1 MDLPM
6 RARLYVATVV
16 AAAAGSG
23 AALTVHYGD
32 AGFGRL
38 SILVLLAA
46 VTLAAWAWPL
56 IVYRGSA
63 SEAVHAD
70 EGLLFLALVLLPPRG
85 VLATI
90 AVAAAVGPLRHRRGW
105 LKALFN
111 WAEVIVASGAAIL
124 VTQSLDIQISGRA
137 RAVDMAI
144 ALVGA
149 ATFFVLSAVITAG
162 IIAATSTTTL
172 RASMM
177 DGAEL
182 RLLVFSVGCFVA
194 APVAMAAR
202 SGQWAIVLLPPLY
215 LAVRWVV
222 AGRFDARHD
231 RDRMLGLFD
240 ATLAV
245 HRPIASTDVRAELAR
260 VAGQLLRC
268 PEVRLSPEAPTGAE
282 LGSAVTVGDTT
293 EWLALAGR
301 PRSEPFDAADRRLLD
316 ALAVVGKS
324 ALSRAEMYARVKR
337 QGDELAAI
345 MGSLAEGVIAFAL
358 DGQAIY
364 VNPAGEALL
373 GASAAVITGAEVPA
387 APGSAL
393 VSEALDSGALDSGAL
408 DSGDPD
414 AGAGPSSLIEW
425 RMIASIRD
433 TLAAFAL
440 RCLSAGS
447 SVGEEA
453 AIFVRF
459 DTVTFPASYTCAP
472 IMDGSVAVGAVLV
485 FRDVTERVTAEQQLA
500 HHTFHDQLTGLPNRR
515 LFLDRLNQA
524 LLRSESYRRTCAVL
538 FVDIDRFKSIN
549 DNLGHQAGDELLQE
563 VARRI
568 GAVARPP
575 DTVARFGGDEFTI
588 LVEDIRGIES
598 AQKLAARIHSKL
610 AVPVQLSGGREVVA
624 TVSIGIA
631 TSEGQ
636 PTADDIL
643 HNGDLAMSQAKAA
656 GVGGVQCYDPTAMQ
670 ARSAHRFDLEADLR
684 AAIAGDQLEVHYQ
697 PLVDLHDGSVRDVE
711 ALIRWPNPKHGLRMP
726 SEFIPI
732 AEESGLI
739 LPLGRFVLAEAA
751 RQAHRWEQ
759 SGLEVNVAVNLSA
772 RQFQDEDL
780 IQAIADAL
788 NSSELP
794 PQRLCLEITESLA
807 MQDLELT
814 IRTLARLKMLGVHLA
829 IDDFGTGYSSLNYL
843 KRFPVDE
850 VKIDQ
855 SFIRDLKHSQV
866 DRAIVAAIVGLADAL
881 GMRTVVEGVEDEA
894 QLSRVRDLGCGFAQ
908 GYHVSVPRPG
918 DQLMPLLLGHLDIPR
933 PRDASVIDLTEVLTP
948 TPES

>member
-6 RARLYVATVV
+6 RARLFVATVV
-16 AAAAGSG
+16 AAAAGLG
-23 AALTVHYGD
+23 ATLTVHYGD
-32 AGFGRL
+32 AGFGRP

-46 VTLAAWAWPL
+46 VTVAAWAWPL
-56 IVYRGSA
+56 IVYRGNA
-63 SEAVHAD
+63 SEAIHAD

-111 WAEVIVASGAAIL
+111 WAEVVVASSAAIV

-137 RAVDMAI
+137 RGADLAI
-144 ALVGA
+144 ALAGA
-149 ATFFVLSAVITAG
+149 GTFFVLSAVITAG

-172 RASMM
+172 RASML

-202 SGQWAIVLLPPLY
+202 SAHWAIALLPPLY
-215 LAVRWVV
+215 VAVRWVV

-240 ATLAV
+240 ATLDV
-245 HRPIASTDVRAELAR
+245 HRPIASSDVRAELAR
-260 VAGQLLRC
+260 VAGELLRC
-268 PEVRLSPEAPTGAE
+268 PEVRLSPEVPAGAE
-282 LGSAVTVGDTT
+282 LGSSVTVGDTT

-324 ALSRAEMYARVKR
+324 ALSHAEMYARVKR

-345 MGSLAEGVIAFAL
+345 MGSLAEGVIAFTL
-358 DGQAIY
+358 DGHAIY

-373 GASAAVITGAEVPA
+373 GASAAVITGAESPV
-387 APGSAL
+387 APGVTS
-393 VSEALDSGALDSGAL
+393 DSD
-408 DSGDPD
+408 
-414 AGAGPSSLIEW
+414 AGPSSLIEW

-453 AIFVRF
+453 AVFVRF

-472 IMDGSVAVGAVLV
+472 IMDGDVAVGAVLV

-515 LFLDRLNQA
+515 LFLDRLSQA
-524 LLRSESYRRTCAVL
+524 LLRSECNHRTCAVL

-568 GAVARPP
+568 GAIARPP

-610 AVPVQLSGGREVVA
+610 AEPIRLSEGREVVA

-656 GVGGVQCYDPTAMQ
+656 GVGGVQCYDGSAMQ

-697 PLVDLHDGSVRDVE
+697 PLVDLHDGSVHDVE

-759 SGLEVNVAVNLSA
+759 SGVEVNVAVNLSA

-780 IQAIADAL
+780 IEAIADAL
-788 NSSELP
+788 KTSELP
-794 PQRLCLEITESLA
+794 PERLCLEITESLA

-855 SFIRDLKHSQV
+855 SFIRDLKHSRV

-894 QLSRVRDLGCGFAQ
+894 QMSRVRELGCGFAQ
-908 GYHVSVPRPG
+908 GYHVSVPRPAE
-918 DQLMPLLLGHLDIPR
+918 QLMPLLLRHHDIPAQ
-933 PRDASVIDLTEVLTP
+933 RDASVIDLNHALTP
-948 TPES
+948 TRES